1 VQEVLGTRQDQVV
14 ARTVLVDLAG
24 EVRAEGGDGFTF
36 GVLAGVESADVPAV
50 EYARALSRARR
61 AVKAL

>member
-36 GVLAGVESADVPAV
+36 GVLAGVETVDVRTDS
-50 EYARALSRARR
+50 YDRALRRVRR
-61 AVKAL
+61 AVRGL